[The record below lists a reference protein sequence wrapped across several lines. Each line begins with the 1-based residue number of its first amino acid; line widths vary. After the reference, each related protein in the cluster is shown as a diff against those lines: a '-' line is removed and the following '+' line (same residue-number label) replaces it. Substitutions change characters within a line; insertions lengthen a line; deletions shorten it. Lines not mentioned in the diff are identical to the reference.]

1 MRSAAM
7 LMHKTES
14 GRLLAVVLSLAVLC
28 SAGDADAQ
36 QPARSSPGTASGASA
51 ATDAGEPFW
60 EAIARDDVG
69 RVQTLLL
76 RGADTNAV
84 HPQFGPAIVVAARER
99 SWNVVRELAQIVG
112 TRVDAPNERGETA
125 AMLAAVHGNL
135 DIVRLLVEK
144 GAEVNRVGWTPL
156 HYAAVSG
163 NVDLLRYLLDRHAY
177 IDAESPNRSTP
188 LMMAARHDRID
199 AVHLLVEAGAD
210 PTPRNDARLDA
221 ADYLARNGNPD
232 EARWMRE
239 RAAAFARRHELP
251 ERARGS
257 AAPAGESGTGD
268 SRAGESRAGESRAEA
283 SRTSEVR
290 AAQKAGTDKNVTGS
304 RVVEE
309 QQRPRPPATRLPGA
323 R

>member
-1 MRSAAM
+1 
-7 LMHKTES
+7 MHATES

-28 SAGDADAQ
+28 GTGHAGAQ
-36 QPARSSPGTASGASA
+36 QPARGSPGTSASGASA
-51 ATDAGEPFW
+51 ATDAGEAFW

-76 RGADTNAV
+76 RGADTNAI

-112 TRVDAPNERGETA
+112 TRVDAPNRRGETA

-163 NVDLLRYLLDRHAY
+163 NVELLRYLLDRHAY

-199 AVHLLVEAGAD
+199 AVHLLIEAGAD
-210 PTPRNDARLDA
+210 PTPRNDARLAA
-221 ADYLARNGNPD
+221 ADYLDRNGKPD

-239 RAAAFARRHELP
+239 RASAFARRYGMP
-251 ERARGS
+251 EPARVDGVD
-257 AAPAGESGTGD
+257 ET
-268 SRAGESRAGESRAEA
+268 RAGKATAGKSTIDKRTTESRA
-283 SRTSEVR
+283 
-290 AAQKAGTDKNVTGS
+290 
-304 RVVEE
+304 VEE
-309 QQRPRPPATRLPGA
+309 QQRPRAPATRLPGA